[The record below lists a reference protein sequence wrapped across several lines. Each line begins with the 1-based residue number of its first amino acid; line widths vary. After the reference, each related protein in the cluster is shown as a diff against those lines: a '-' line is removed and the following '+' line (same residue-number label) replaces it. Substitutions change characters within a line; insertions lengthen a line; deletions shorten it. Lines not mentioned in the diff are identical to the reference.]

1 MMFSTRLEY
10 ILFDWV
16 IKYGSSVTS
25 TLCFKIIQNRGYIWQ
40 IMHHNR
46 IQMNDEVLL
55 DIRAPQHNK
64 ECLLDL
70 AKLEDSSEQKRIS
83 VTSSE
88 LRLNEEVVIPHK
100 SPNSRWVPLPR
111 STWWWYYPSTV
122 TRESSWTESGR
133 TPPLQTVLFYKQP
146 SQIPSAHLP
155 FSLCQHL
162 STGSVD
168 WPNWLGTFSS
178 QSVITLIL
186 PDTSS
191 IKSC

>member
-10 ILFDWV
+10 ILFNWV

-40 IMHHNR
+40 IMHHDR

-83 VTSSE
+83 VT
-88 LRLNEEVVIPHK
+88 
-100 SPNSRWVPLPR
+100 
-111 STWWWYYPSTV
+111 
-122 TRESSWTESGR
+122 SWTESGR